1 MNSQQDKNTLNGN
14 SHLNEDRNDARAA
27 GRGHERELDD
37 ASKNKN
43 PGELSSEK
51 GDSGG
56 ENKVATSLEDE

>member
-1 MNSQQDKNTLNGN
+1 MDSQQEKNQQNRN
-14 SHLNEDRNDARAA
+14 SHWTDSSDSKAT
-27 GRGHERELDD
+27 GRVHERELDD

-56 ENKVATSLEDE
+56 ENKVATSLENE